1 MKNSKKKE
9 NVKDVKKVSSKNV
22 KSNLNEN
29 LKETKKVSTKNVV
42 SKLKDTEK
50 VSTKNVVSNTT
61 KNVKSNSVPTYTPI
75 SKHIYNTGVSY
86 RVRVYVK
93 GKMVSITTPTK
104 KEAFRVRKELLGLRG

>member
-1 MKNSKKKE
+1 MKNIKKKE
-9 NVKDVKKVSSKNV
+9 NLKDIKNVSTKNV
-22 KSNLNEN
+22 KSNLNE
-29 LKETKKVSTKNVV
+29 TK
-42 SKLKDTEK
+42 K

-61 KNVKSNSVPTYTPI
+61 KNVKSNSVPTYTPV

-86 RVRVYVK
+86 RVRVSVK

>member
-1 MKNSKKKE
+1 MKNSKKKG
-9 NVKDVKKVSSKNV
+9 NVKDIKKISPKNV
-22 KSNLNEN
+22 KTNLNEN
-29 LKETKKVSTKNVV
+29 LKESKKG
-42 SKLKDTEK
+42 
-50 VSTKNVVSNTT
+50 STKNVVSNTT

-86 RVRVYVK
+86 RVRVSVK

>member
-42 SKLKDTEK
+42 S
-50 VSTKNVVSNTT
+50 NTT

-86 RVRVYVK
+86 RVRVSVK

>member
-9 NVKDVKKVSSKNV
+9 NLKDIKNVSTKNV
-22 KSNLNEN
+22 KSNLNE
-29 LKETKKVSTKNVV
+29 TK
-42 SKLKDTEK
+42 K

-61 KNVKSNSVPTYTPI
+61 KNVKSNSVPTYTPV

>member
-9 NVKDVKKVSSKNV
+9 NVKDIKKVSLKNV
-22 KSNLNEN
+22 KLN

>member
-1 MKNSKKKE
+1 MKNSKKNE
-9 NVKDVKKVSSKNV
+9 NLKDIKNVSSKNV
-22 KSNLNEN
+22 KSK
-29 LKETKKVSTKNVV
+29 LKETK
-42 SKLKDTEK
+42 K

-86 RVRVYVK
+86 RVRVSVK

>member
-9 NVKDVKKVSSKNV
+9 NLKDIKNVSTKNVKSNLKESKKTSSKNV
-22 KSNLNEN
+22 KSNLNE
-29 LKETKKVSTKNVV
+29 
-42 SKLKDTEK
+42 
-50 VSTKNVVSNTT
+50 TKNVVSNTT

-86 RVRVYVK
+86 RVRVSVK